1 MSNIFLYLQNLIK
14 YLKIMKKLLLTLLLF
29 TISYFGNAQVI
40 YSQDFTSSTSLS
52 TMTLINADG
61 DTGEAANWVRTE
73 ITTGNNVMASF
84 SWFNAPLSPDN
95 YAFTPA
101 INLTNVSGIIKLSW
115 KHGAPNATYDKEKY
129 SVYVTTAP
137 TTAAA
142 LATTPVFATSSN
154 GLDGVNTPTEVTVDL
169 SSYAGQ
175 TIHVGYR
182 HHGVTDEFAMYIDD
196 IQVKRLQENDLQLVS
211 VNAPYIINGNFTFNG
226 TVKNLGSNT
235 VSSYQVTWNSGGA
248 VNTHYVTG
256 VSIASGATHDFT
268 HSIPFNAVVDQSY
281 ALNFTVALV
290 NGLADP
296 DTSNNT
302 LLRNTKGT
310 SGTTTYKP
318 MFEKFTASTCLPCAS
333 YNNSTF
339 NPFYT
344 AQNANFNYV
353 AYQMNWPGAGDP
365 YYTSEGNTRKTYY
378 GVSGIT
384 DLRIN
389 GAVYSTNNNQAI
401 LTAHMNAE
409 AAKPSAFVLNAGRE
423 IASNT
428 ATVNYVITPYLSGNY
443 TLHAAV
449 IEKTT
454 TGNVGSNGETSFKH
468 VMMKMVPNASGT
480 AITTS
485 AGTPITG
492 QISASLAGTFVEEVS
507 DLEVIVFI
515 QDNVS
520 KQVMQ
525 STKASVGLLNNEKFE
540 NKIINIYP
548 NPATNSLTIGTEE
561 MVNVKISDLTG
572 KTVLNIAQA
581 NSEKT
586 INIESL
592 APGMYMVNV
601 SNQNINET
609 IKLLK
614 K

>member
-1 MSNIFLYLQNLIK
+1 
-14 YLKIMKKLLLTLLLF
+14 MKKLLLILLF
-29 TISYFGNAQVI
+29 STISYFGNAQVI
-40 YSQDFTSSTSLS
+40 YSQDFTSTTSLS

-61 DTGEAANWVRTE
+61 DAGAAANWVRTE
-73 ITTGNNVMASF
+73 ITTGNNGMASF
-84 SWFNAPLSPDN
+84 SWYNAPLTPDN

-115 KHGAPNATYDKEKY
+115 KHGAPNTNYDKEKY

-142 LATTPVFATSSN
+142 LATTPVFAVTSSN

-211 VNAPYIINGNFTFNG
+211 VNVPYIINGNFTFNG

-235 VSSYQVTWNSGGA
+235 VNSYQVTWSSGGA
-248 VNTHYVTG
+248 VNTHNVTG

-268 HSIPFNAVVDQSY
+268 HSVPLNAVVDQSY
-281 ALNFTVALV
+281 ALNFNVALV

-318 MFEKFTASTCLPCAS
+318 MFEKFTSSTCPPCAS

-339 NPFYT
+339 NPFYA
-344 AQNANFNYV
+344 AQNQNFNLVSYH
-353 AYQMNWPGAGDP
+353 MNYPGNSAAGFPNGDP
-365 YYTSEGNTRKTYY
+365 YYKLEAETRHDFY
-378 GVSGIT
+378 GVTGIT
-384 DLRIN
+384 HLRIN
-389 GAVYSTNNNQAI
+389 GVSYSTNNNQAT
-401 LTAHMNAE
+401 LTTHMNTE

-423 IASNT
+423 IVANT
-428 ATVNYVITPYLSGNY
+428 ATVNYTITPYLSGNY

-480 AITTS
+480 AITTT
-485 AGTPITG
+485 AGTPISG
-492 QISASLAGTFVEEVS
+492 QISASLAGTFIEEVS
-507 DLEVIVFI
+507 DLEVIVFL
-515 QDNVS
+515 QDNVT

-525 STKASVGLLNNEKFE
+525 SKTAQVGLLSNDSYVK
-540 NKIINIYP
+540 NKINIFP
-548 NPATNSLTIGTEE
+548 NPANDFIQLSNIDQANIVITD
-561 MVNVKISDLTG
+561 MTG
-572 KTVLNIAQA
+572 KVVLNQ
-581 NSEKT
+581 NNVSEDAS
-586 INIESL
+586 INISNL
-592 APGMYMVNV
+592 TSGVYFVSVNTE
-601 SNQNINET
+601 NIQET
-609 IKLLK
+609 IKFIK